1 MKIRLGYVAI
11 SLDLHEGSPNK
22 TMTYKRFLELPD
34 DDTRLHKLQSLT
46 KENLDITRRVLIYNK
61 AHDIALYRFTSK
73 LIPLVTHNDVF
84 DWDYIQPFQDV
95 YTTIGNYIKERGLL
109 VSAHPDHF
117 TILNTPKKDVFESSL
132 RDLEYHVRIF
142 EAMDL
147 SPASAKLVLHVGGTY
162 GSRKKAMER
171 FIKQFKEID
180 PRYQSRIILEN
191 DDKSFTAKE
200 VLEICQ
206 ELSIPMV
213 LDIHHH
219 FCNHNG
225 EEIGDM
231 IEEIFDTWRDQDR
244 PPKIHVSSPKS
255 EKQVRAH
262 ADYVDI
268 NFLMAF
274 INKAKSL
281 NRDFDIMIEAKQK
294 DKALHQLMKDFK
306 AIEGVNILDA
316 GSLEVL

>member
-11 SLDLHEGSPNK
+11 SLDLQEGSPNK
-22 TMTYKRFLELPD
+22 TMTYKRFMELPD
-34 DDTRLHKLQSLT
+34 EDTRLHKLHSLT

-73 LIPLVTHNDVF
+73 LVPLVTHNDVF
-84 DWDYIQPFQDV
+84 DWDYIQPFTEL
-95 YTTIGNYIKERGLL
+95 YSTIGDYIKEHELL

-142 EAMDL
+142 EAMGL
-147 SPASAKLVLHVGGTY
+147 SPTTAKLVLHVGGTY
-162 GSRKKAMER
+162 GSKKKAIER
-171 FIKQFKEID
+171 FIQQFKEID
-180 PRYQSRIILEN
+180 PRYQNRIILEN
-191 DDKSFTAKE
+191 DDKSFSAKE

-225 EEIGDM
+225 ENLEDM
-231 IEEIFDTWRDQDR
+231 IEDIFDTWKHQDR

-255 EKQVRAH
+255 EKQIRAH

-268 NFLMAF
+268 NFLMEF
-274 INKAKSL
+274 INLAKTL

-294 DKALHQLMKDFK
+294 DKALHQLMEDFK
-306 AIEGVNILDA
+306 KVEGVKILDG